1 MRALDEDCAPR
12 DKTAVTTTA
21 SDFGAGAPRE
31 PGAPLQAGDAPA
43 VLVLADGRI
52 FRGQA
57 FGARTTVVGEVVF
70 NTAMAGYQEIVTDPS
85 YRGQLVCLTVPEVG
99 NVGCNDED
107 RESIDF
113 GAQGLI
119 VRALSPVVSNWRA
132 TMSLSESLS
141 LRGVPGIAEVDTR
154 ALTRHLRKLGAVMG
168 ALSTD
173 ATDIDT
179 LVAMAKSAGSMEGRG
194 LGHEVSTK
202 VRYPWSEPTWH
213 TTPQAPTAH
222 VVVVDFGVK
231 LNILRHL
238 CDRGCRV
245 TVVPSTTTADEI
257 LALLPDG
264 VLLSNGPGDPA
275 ALTDVIANVRALI
288 DRAGTLPVFGICLGH
303 QLLSLA
309 LGGRTYKLPFGHHGG
324 NHPVRDDMHRAVRI
338 TSQNHGFAVDAAS
351 LDAAGGA
358 SVTHVNLF
366 DGTVAGLRLQ
376 GRPLFGVQ
384 YHPEASP
391 GPHDAAGLFDD
402 FAAAVHTKAGAIA
415 TAS

>member
-1 MRALDEDCAPR
+1 VTDASA
-12 DKTAVTTTA
+12 AVVGP
-21 SDFGAGAPRE
+21 S
-31 PGAPLQAGDAPA
+31 QAGDAPA
-43 VLVLADGRI
+43 VLALADGRI

-99 NVGCNDED
+99 NVGCNEDD
-107 RESIDF
+107 RESNEF

-132 TMSLSESLS
+132 TMSLSEL
-141 LRGVPGIAEVDTR
+141 LTARGVPGIAEVDTR

-173 ATDIDT
+173 ARNVDE
-179 LVAMAKSAGSMEGRG
+179 LVAMARTAGSMEGRG
-194 LGHEVSTK
+194 LGHEVST
-202 VRYPWSEPTWH
+202 RASYAWTQPTWH
-213 TTPQAPTAH
+213 TTPRAATAH

-238 CDRGCRV
+238 VDRGCRV
-245 TVVPSTTTADEI
+245 TVVPSTTTAEQI
-257 LALLPDG
+257 LALAPDG

-275 ALTDVIANVRALI
+275 ALPDVIANVRTLVE
-288 DRAGTLPVFGICLGH
+288 RAVTLPVFGICLGH

-324 NHPVRDDMHRAVRI
+324 NHPVRDDMHAAVRI
-338 TSQNHGFAVDAAS
+338 TSQNHGFAVDARS
-351 LDAAGGA
+351 LDGAGGA
-358 SVTHVNLF
+358 KVTHVNLF
-366 DGTVAGLRLQ
+366 DDTVAGLRLQ

-391 GPHDAAGLFDD
+391 GPHDASGLFDD
-402 FAAAVHTKAGAIA
+402 FAAAVHAKASAVA